1 MVRVKICGITNL
13 EDALW
18 AAKCGADAIGFV
30 FYKKSPRFV
39 TPSKA
44 AEIIKILP
52 PFVSAVGVFVNEDIE
67 KIREIIA
74 LTGIDTVQLHG
85 EESPEVCLQFK
96 RVIKAFRVDKDGGN
110 LPNGNTLE
118 DTLKHYKV
126 SAFLLDTF
134 SKNEYGGTGKTFNWE
149 IAKKAKDF
157 GRIILSGGLNIFN
170 IEDAIRKV
178 SPYAVDV
185 SSGVEKNKGI
195 KDHELVKKFIE
206 KAKLKKHFKE

>member
-13 EDALW
+13 DDALW
-18 AAKCGADAIGFV
+18 AAECGADAIGFV

-39 TPSKA
+39 NPSKA

-67 KIREIIA
+67 RIRDIIA

-96 RVIKAFRVDKDGGN
+96 RVIKAFRVDKDGN
-110 LPNGNTLE
+110 LPNGNTLG
-118 DTLKHYKV
+118 DMLRHYKV

-149 IAKKAKDF
+149 IAQKVKDF

-195 KDHELVKKFIE
+195 KDPELVKKFIE

>member
-1 MVRVKICGITNL
+1 LRLC
-13 EDALW
+13 
-18 AAKCGADAIGFV
+18 
-30 FYKKSPRFV
+30 
-39 TPSKA
+39 
-44 AEIIKILP
+44 
-52 PFVSAVGVFVNEDIE
+52 
-67 KIREIIA
+67 
-74 LTGIDTVQLHG
+74 QLHG
-85 EESPEVCLQFK
+85 EETPEVCLQFK
-96 RVIKAFRVDKDGGN
+96 RVIKAFRVDKDGN

-118 DTLKHYKV
+118 DTLRHYKV

-149 IAKKAKDF
+149 IAKKVKDF

-170 IEDAIRKV
+170 IEDAIKKV

-185 SSGVEKNKGI
+185 SSGVEKTKGI